1 MNQGRSMNRKS
12 IVLALTLFS
21 ILAFAARL
29 GTDIYFKAWKT
40 PSAMEH
46 RPIAQALVHGKGFT
60 FGDWKYYGPTS
71 AQSPPFPFLV
81 AGMYEIFD
89 AVGPDGQFIKP
100 NENKAYIAILVINAL
115 AGAGLVFLT
124 YQMTRTLG
132 GTPLAALIASAL
144 VALWPTQIYAA
155 RFVQAIA
162 LITCGLMGMIT
173 LYYRGVRT
181 GSMGSWMGYS
191 FLAAMV
197 TLIEPVF
204 LPGMLLSGA
213 MMFVTRKLSWSER
226 WRNLGILAFA
236 IIAIIG
242 PWTLRN
248 AIVHS
253 SEVDG
258 KFELRIIPIKG
269 SFWVNMWKGN
279 NDYAT
284 GTDRLK
290 LTPAEERLAKKKYAL
305 GELDDFDTHH
315 LYDMLDPSQRAL
327 LENKPEA
334 MREEVFKD
342 IALTWIK
349 AHPKRY
355 LELCGIRLVKTLTID
370 WDNPR
375 SVIQIYLFSR
385 IGILLLTL
393 AGLYTALK
401 FRWSL
406 AYPALMASTA
416 LLSYTLTVTA
426 ARFAFPFEPIQLAL
440 AGGFFAMLLPDPDRL
455 RRASPLGGFDPI
467 VRSTNPPKLQRG
479 VWVGDPRMTEANH
492 T

>member
-1 MNQGRSMNRKS
+1 
-12 IVLALTLFS
+12 
-21 ILAFAARL
+21 
-29 GTDIYFKAWKT
+29 
-40 PSAMEH
+40 
-46 RPIAQALVHGKGFT
+46 
-60 FGDWKYYGPTS
+60 
-71 AQSPPFPFLV
+71 
-81 AGMYEIFD
+81 MYEIFD
-89 AVGPDGQFIKP
+89 SVGPDGQFIKE
-100 NENKAYIAILVINAL
+100 NEFKAYMAILVINAL

-132 GTPLAALIASAL
+132 GTPLAALIAAGL
-144 VALWPTQIYAA
+144 VTLWPSQIYAA

-162 LITCGLMGMIT
+162 LITCGLVGMIT
-173 LYYRGVRT
+173 LYYRSVRT
-181 GSMGSWMGYS
+181 GNFGSWAGYS
-191 FLAAMV
+191 FLAALV

-204 LPGMLLSGA
+204 LPGLLLSGGL
-213 MMFVTRKLSWSER
+213 MFISKKLSWGER
-226 WRNLGILAFA
+226 CRNLAMLAFA

-253 SEVDG
+253 TEVDG
-258 KFELRIIPIKG
+258 KTEYRLIPIKG

-284 GTDRLK
+284 GTDRLR
-290 LTPAEERLAKKKYAL
+290 LTPAEERLAEKMLAR
-305 GELDDFDTHH
+305 GELDAFDTHH

-342 IALTWIK
+342 IAMTWIK
-349 AHPKRY
+349 AHPQRY
-355 LELCGIRLVKTLTID
+355 LELCGIRLAKTLTID

-375 SVIQIYLFSR
+375 SVIRIYLFSR
-385 IGILLLTL
+385 IAILLLTVG
-393 AGLYTALK
+393 GLYTAFK

-406 AYPALMASTA
+406 AYPALLAGTA

-440 AGGFFAMLLPDPDRL
+440 GGGFLAMLLPDPDRS
-455 RRASPLGGFDPI
+455 RKPIPNRGFEP
-467 VRSTNPPKLQRG
+467 VMPPVTHPPMPKYNLG
-479 VWVGDPRMTEANH
+479 VWVGDARPTEAKGV
-492 T
+492 